1 LSEPADRYLV
11 LCVDRDDDLGVKA
24 KVPTPVVGRDAVLS
38 AATKLAL
45 SDPEEADANAM
56 FAAITKY
63 DELAKAGTP
72 CEVAVVC
79 GEENRGFEADRRIGK
94 QIGNVLGSSVFTGVV
109 LVSDGGEDEQVVPII
124 QSMKPIVS
132 VQRVAVK
139 HSQTVEET
147 YQVLGRYLRMLVF
160 DPHYSRWA
168 LGVPGLIL
176 VLAGLLI
183 VAGQVVVAELAIL
196 LILGG
201 AFLIRGF
208 NVDRTVAGLL
218 QRGGTGYM
226 RLFTMGVSGLVVI
239 VGLVSG
245 YIAMVT
251 GSPQGVNAVSSNPS
265 ALLVYGAVL
274 AGYFIGGSASSPG
287 SILLV
292 FGGIAIYSTGGLL
305 THILRDSPR
314 WKRDGFVLVLLAIL
328 YLPVWTFSN
337 FLKSGSA
344 EYTYLLISYILAGL
358 ATIFILTS
366 AIYPRV
372 RTRVTTTS
380 ESE

>member
-1 LSEPADRYLV
+1 MSEPADRYLV

-24 KVPTPVVGRDAVLS
+24 KVPTPVVGREAVLS

-45 SDPEEADANAM
+45 ADPEEADANAM
-56 FAAITKY
+56 FAAVSKY
-63 DELAKAGTP
+63 DELTKAGTS
-72 CEVAVVC
+72 CEVALVC
-79 GEENRGFEADRRIGK
+79 GEENRGFEADRRVGK
-94 QIGNVLGSSVFTGVV
+94 EVANVLGSSAFTGVV
-109 LVSDGGEDEQVVPII
+109 LVSDGGEDEQVIPII

-147 YQVLGRYLRMLVF
+147 YQVLGRYLRMLVY
-160 DPHYSRWA
+160 DPRYSRWA

-176 VLAGLLI
+176 ILAGLLI

-201 AFLIRGF
+201 AFLVRGF

-218 QRGGTGYM
+218 QRGGTGYI
-226 RLFTMGVSGLVVI
+226 RLFTMVVSVLVVI
-239 VGLVSG
+239 AGLFSG
-245 YIAMVT
+245 YGAMQT
-251 GSPQGVNAVSSNPS
+251 GVPGDLVAVSNNP
-265 ALLVYGAVL
+265 ANLLVYGAAL
-274 AGYFIGGSASSPG
+274 MGYMIGG

-305 THILRDSPR
+305 THVLRDSPR